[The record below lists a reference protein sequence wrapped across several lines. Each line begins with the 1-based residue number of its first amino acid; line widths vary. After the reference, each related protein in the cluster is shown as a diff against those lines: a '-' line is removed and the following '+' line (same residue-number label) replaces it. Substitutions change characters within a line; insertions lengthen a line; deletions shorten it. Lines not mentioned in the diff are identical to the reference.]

1 VFTLLWSDQRRKL
14 LMLSGRE
21 RGRRRNVKRTAP
33 GVAAV
38 VTALLLGVTGCG
50 SDAGASVSDVSTP
63 TATKSLGP
71 AAKAPRSTLAGLI
84 VLPRGYVADSKSTTG
99 PFNAATFLDT
109 WSAVPAVDR
118 ALLLNAGFVE
128 GYRATRLSPDKKKR
142 FTLQLFKAAT
152 PARAKALQEGFWSQD
167 THERSFNVPNALTD
181 AKVEYDGGT
190 GQSEAVAE
198 ASFVVG
204 ALVAEISV
212 RQVGALGTDPQPDIT
227 LVTALAAQQR
237 ARLTSTSS

>member
-1 VFTLLWSDQRRKL
+1 
-14 LMLSGRE
+14 
-21 RGRRRNVKRTAP
+21 VKRTAP

-38 VTALLLGVTGCG
+38 VTALLLGVAGCG
-50 SDAGASVSDVSTP
+50 PDAGASVSDVSTP

-71 AAKAPRSTLAGLI
+71 AAKAPRSALAGLI
-84 VLPRGYVADSKSTTG
+84 VLPRGYIADSQSSSG
-99 PFNAATFLDT
+99 PFNAATFLDS

-142 FTLQLFKAAT
+142 FTLQIFKAAT
-152 PARAKALQEGFWSQD
+152 PARAKVLQEGFWSQD
-167 THERSFNVPNALTD
+167 THERPFNVPKALTD
-181 AKVEYDGGT
+181 ARVDYDGGT
-190 GQSEAVAE
+190 GQSEALAE

-204 ALVAEISV
+204 ALVAQLSI
-212 RQVGALGTDPQPDIT
+212 RQTGALGSNPQPD
-227 LVTALAAQQR
+227 TALLIALAKQQR